1 VATDFETEGLPRVV
15 TDVIA
20 SASGAERRIDPVL
33 PRTGGPAGNARLT
46 AWTGILLLLGFIAEC
61 VTLLSLHS
69 LISAHILIG
78 ALLVPLVLLKTAT
91 TGWRI
96 GRYYLGSQ
104 PYRTAGPPPLL
115 LRILGPL
122 VVVSALAVLGS
133 GLALIPLGESSF
145 NPIVTLGGQSIDA
158 FTVHK
163 LCFILWFAITSAHGL
178 ARLVP
183 ALQLASGSPREG
195 SPVPGRALRG
205 AVIAITLAL
214 SVATG
219 AVVLNLSSNWASG
232 QVQGFSHFGGK

>member
-15 TDVIA
+15 TDVLA
-20 SASGAERRIDPVL
+20 SASGAEQRADPVL
-33 PRTGGPAGNARLT
+33 PHTGGPAGNARLT

-69 LISAHILIG
+69 MLSAHILIG
-78 ALLVPLVLLKTAT
+78 AVLVPLVLLKTGT

-96 GRYYLGSQ
+96 GRYYLGSK

-122 VVVSALAVLGS
+122 VVLSGLAVLGS

-145 NPIVTLGGQSIDA
+145 NPIVTVAGQGIDA

-163 LCFILWFAITSAHGL
+163 ICFILWFAITSAHGL
-178 ARLVP
+178 ARLIP
-183 ALQLASGSPREG
+183 ALQLASGSGREHRA
-195 SPVPGRALRG
+195 VPGRALRG
-205 AVIAITLAL
+205 AIIVVTLAL
-214 SVATG
+214 SVITG
-219 AVVLNLSSNWASG
+219 AVVLNLSSTWTSG
-232 QVQGFSHFGGK
+232 QVQGFSNVGGK

>member
-15 TDVIA
+15 TDVLA
-20 SASGAERRIDPVL
+20 SASGAERRADPVL

-69 LISAHILIG
+69 MLSAHILIG
-78 ALLVPLVLLKTAT
+78 AVLVPLVLLKTGT

-96 GRYYLGSQ
+96 GRYYLGSK

-122 VVVSALAVLGS
+122 VVLSGLAVLGS
-133 GLALIPLGESSF
+133 GLALIPLGDSSF
-145 NPIVTLGGQSIDA
+145 NPIVTVAGQGIDA

-163 LCFILWFAITSAHGL
+163 ICFILWFAITSAHGL
-178 ARLVP
+178 ARTVP
-183 ALQLASGSPREG
+183 ALQLASGSPREHG
-195 SPVPGRALRG
+195 NVPGRALRG
-205 AVIAITLAL
+205 GLIAGTLAL
-214 SVATG
+214 SIITG
-219 AVVLNLSSNWASG
+219 AVVLNLSSTWTSG
-232 QVQGFSHFGGK
+232 QVQGFSNFGGK